1 MERPADGLGMTP
13 RAASGTNK
21 TGFTRTLPGTELE
34 IGQVVPAARMVDASS
49 GAEVSLGD
57 LRQRFSAAVCFLHAG
72 CRPCLLYARRL
83 RGFAGELHE
92 YDSLAVLVLPETMDL
107 EPPVWV
113 DRDGRARG
121 RLLSPEVPL
130 PAVLIVDRYG
140 AAAGS
145 FPSRGHSF
153 PPPVEVVATLRH
165 LAMEC
170 PECGVSEW

>member
-1 MERPADGLGMTP
+1 MERPSDGLEMTSRP
-13 RAASGTNK
+13 ASGVK
-21 TGFTRTLPGTELE
+21 SSFTRPLEGTTLE
-34 IGQVVPAARMVDASS
+34 IGQVVPAASMVDAAS
-49 GAEVSLGD
+49 GADVSLRD
-57 LRQRFSAAVCFLHAG
+57 LRQRFAAAVCFLHSG

-83 RGFAGELHE
+83 RGFASELHE
-92 YDSLAVLVLPETMDL
+92 YDSLGVIVVPEAVDL
-107 EPPVWV
+107 ESPVWV
-113 DRDGRARG
+113 DRDGRARA

-153 PPPVEVVATLRH
+153 PPPEEVVATLRH

>member
-1 MERPADGLGMTP
+1 MTTRP
-13 RAASGTNK
+13 ASGTRPPS
-21 TGFTRTLPGTELE
+21 FTRTLEGTDLE
-34 IGQVVPAARMVDASS
+34 IGQVVPAAPMVDAGS
-49 GAEVSLGD
+49 GAPVSPWD
-57 LRQRFSAAVCFLHAG
+57 LRQRFAAALCFLHAG
-72 CRPCLLYARRL
+72 CRACALFARRL
-83 RGFAGELHE
+83 RVFASELR
-92 YDSLAVLVLPETMDL
+92 DLNALAIAVVPEEIDL

-113 DRDGRARG
+113 DREGRARE
-121 RLLSPEVPL
+121 RLLSPSAEV

-153 PPPVEVVATLRH
+153 PPAEEVVATLRH